1 MPSQPFFGGKDT
13 VHRVLW
19 LLACVCALVCLAAR
33 VCLQECVCVLVCE
46 PRVLEG
52 VHVLAREPQRLDDV
66 GDEACAS
73 LACA

>member
-1 MPSQPFFGGKDT
+1 MFIECCGCLP
-13 VHRVLW
+13 
-19 LLACVCALVCLAAR
+19 ACVLLCVLLRAR
-33 VCLQECVCVLVCE
+33 VSKSVCVLVCE

-66 GDEACAS
+66 GDQACAF